1 MGLDRRTRIKAQ
13 LRQMGY
19 TQTELAEAL
28 GYSRSRVAAVLG
40 GARDSRRLMNAMESQ
55 LKQWEEETK
64 CKRQWK

>member
-28 GYSRSRVAAVLG
+28 GYSRSRVAAVLN
-40 GARDSRRLMNAMESQ
+40 GARDSRRLMNALESQ